1 MRNIQAK
8 KYGYL
13 CVVLL
18 LLSTLLICV
27 DWTHSKQENTHK
39 GRLWTTDTLRVGM
52 CASAI
57 SWNQVA
63 QQGEGYDY
71 ELLQNIAEKYGWKI
85 AIVDTPKDKLLQA
98 LKNGKID
105 LAAYPCPTS
114 HKKNME
120 LLFIPMQKR
129 DRMVIVQQDG
139 SDMLHSTA
147 ELNHRTVTVRRNSM
161 AHRQLTRINKEIGGG
176 MRLRLV
182 HDSVSVDSL
191 IRAVVNGKWD
201 YAVAPEMEARAY
213 KRIYPQLSI
222 GLAVSAEKTTGW
234 AMKDS
239 TLLQAISEWKEEN
252 PETIHLLHKRYV
264 EQATMLTQRA
274 FRGHG
279 EISPYDDYFKKHA
292 PHIHWDWHLLAALCY
307 HESRFNPLTI
317 SPAGAC
323 GLMQLMPITAR
334 RFGLNDTTMF
344 DPSENIRAGV
354 EYIKYLNMFY
364 DEIEDTDERIKFILA
379 SYNAGPAHVLDAMRL
394 AKKNGKNPHVWYDHV
409 EYFLLKKNEAEYY
422 EDPDVRFGKFNG
434 RPTCAYVKN
443 VINTYHTW
451 CSGK

>member
-39 GRLWTTDTLRVGM
+39 GKLWTTDTLRVGM
-52 CASAI
+52 SASAI

-114 HKKNME
+114 HKKHME
-120 LLFIPMQKR
+120 LLFVPMQKR

-222 GLAVSAEKTTGW
+222 GIG
-234 AMKDS
+234 
-239 TLLQAISEWKEEN
+239 
-252 PETIHLLHKRYV
+252 R
-264 EQATMLTQRA
+264 
-274 FRGHG
+274 
-279 EISPYDDYFKKHA
+279 
-292 PHIHWDWHLLAALCY
+292 
-307 HESRFNPLTI
+307 
-317 SPAGAC
+317 
-323 GLMQLMPITAR
+323 
-334 RFGLNDTTMF
+334 
-344 DPSENIRAGV
+344 
-354 EYIKYLNMFY
+354 
-364 DEIEDTDERIKFILA
+364 
-379 SYNAGPAHVLDAMRL
+379 AHV
-394 AKKNGKNPHVWYDHV
+394 
-409 EYFLLKKNEAEYY
+409 
-422 EDPDVRFGKFNG
+422 
-434 RPTCAYVKN
+434 
-443 VINTYHTW
+443 
-451 CSGK
+451 